1 LRDLT
6 DSLVITHP
14 HTERQVIEVK
24 HLTKAYKG
32 RIVVDDL
39 SFNVA
44 TGESVALWGPNGAGK
59 TTVIRCILGLISH
72 QGHITVAGFDTK
84 RDSTAARSLIGYVPQ
99 EPALYGALTINETL
113 ALSCRLRNLS
123 LDLVSE
129 TADLL
134 NLAEPGR
141 KRVAD
146 LSGGMR
152 QRLAIGISLL
162 ADPLIL
168 LLDEPTSSLD
178 LDTQRQTAA
187 LLQSLKRPGRAFVLT
202 SHRVQEVEM
211 LTDHVIALDAG
222 RKVGECTSKAFT
234 STWGIQS
241 WLNVTLPPHQAAP
254 AQTRLEAAGYQSQQY
269 GRGVLLQVSAKEK
282 ADALTFLH
290 NARFDVLDFE
300 VWR

>member
-1 LRDLT
+1 M
-6 DSLVITHP
+6 
-14 HTERQVIEVK
+14 IEVK

-168 LLDEPTSSLD
+168 LLDEP
-178 LDTQRQTAA
+178 
-187 LLQSLKRPGRAFVLT
+187 
-202 SHRVQEVEM
+202 
-211 LTDHVIALDAG
+211 
-222 RKVGECTSKAFT
+222 
-234 STWGIQS
+234 
-241 WLNVTLPPHQAAP
+241 
-254 AQTRLEAAGYQSQQY
+254 
-269 GRGVLLQVSAKEK
+269 
-282 ADALTFLH
+282 
-290 NARFDVLDFE
+290 
-300 VWR
+300 